1 MMQKCDEVRCRP
13 EAVVHNRSYTGKMIS
28 YTRRNAAK
36 ATSTHLVVLALLM
49 GLLAC
54 GHALVR
60 TENQRYAL
68 FLGMCSESMAPKG
81 PCLAKVETRTNWL
94 WHLYY
99 AFQN

>member
-1 MMQKCDEVRCRP
+1 
-13 EAVVHNRSYTGKMIS
+13 MIT
-28 YTRRNAAK
+28 YTRSGVAEAAK
-36 ATSTHLVVLALLM
+36 THLVVVALLM
-49 GLLAC
+49 ALLAC

-68 FLGMCSESMAPKG
+68 FVGMCSDPIAPKG
-81 PCLAKVETRTNWL
+81 PCLAHVQTRTNWL